1 MPFAVLS
8 LGCVCFQRPKRCLWR
23 GYKLVIGNNCSTTAE
38 PDRLRA
44 SQDVLLSQTGH
55 LFLKVHDPLKSRV
68 TVVKLERTQER
79 LLLEGLNL
87 ELNEIIDLPPEGK
100 KQLLSHREHAL
111 QSSSLVTQLG
121 RDLYCGSR
129 PPAKQPDSQ
138 TRVAKL

>member
-1 MPFAVLS
+1 
-8 LGCVCFQRPKRCLWR
+8 
-23 GYKLVIGNNCSTTAE
+23 
-38 PDRLRA
+38 
-44 SQDVLLSQTGH
+44 
-55 LFLKVHDPLKSRV
+55 
-68 TVVKLERTQER
+68 

-87 ELNEIIDLPPEGK
+87 ELNEIIDLPPESK

-138 TRVAKL
+138 TRVAKLWCTIANTREAVQRGASQSLVSTFNHS